1 MQKIL
6 FYDTETTGLL
16 PTLGRRFEN
25 LERYPWLLQISAILY
40 TEYGT
45 EIRHINHYV
54 KRGGIRI
61 NNSHIHGITAK
72 TLEQKGVSI
81 NFVLKEFEEI
91 CSEADLIVCHNYAF
105 DSTIVRTELK
115 RNKIPDFLSKI
126 PSFCTM
132 TECSWLSRGIGLQ
145 ALHFELFKRKFDN
158 HHDSLYDTK
167 ATADCFFEM
176 IKEGWLEKKNGSY
189 HFNRQKKILETKVEF
204 DFDPDNSKFYNAF
217 SIINE
222 SRKNI
227 FLTGK
232 AGTGKTTF
240 LKYLRQ
246 KTAKTSITLAFTG
259 AAAINAGGQTINSFF
274 QLDYRPFLPND
285 RSLDKE
291 NIYGFLK
298 YTTNKREIINKLEII
313 IIDEVSMVK
322 ADTIDAIDKILRVY
336 RKKESL
342 PFGGVQMI
350 FIGDL
355 FQLPPIEGPEW
366 NVVSEFYDS
375 HYFFDA
381 KIIHQLIE
389 SNNLVCMELD
399 KVYRQTENEFI
410 DILNRIRVGTY
421 STEDLN
427 RLNQNRIGTENLN
440 NMLSDNHIMLTT
452 TNAKVDSVNHNKLA
466 EINSPAIP
474 FSGYSEGIFPEDL
487 KIAPQELN
495 LKVGAQVMLLKN
507 TGRNY
512 NGKIGTVVKFS
523 EDFIEVNFDGE
534 SEPLQVGLVMWENI
548 KYTYNKE
555 KHLIDQDVI
564 GTYVQFPLK
573 LAWAITVHK
582 SQGLTFN
589 KVIADVSKAFSV
601 GQVYVALS
609 RCTSLSNLKLIGT
622 LQKEDIKIDKRVVAF
637 SRNQTPDTI
646 ITGYLNESKIDTLYD
661 TFKSL
666 LFDAKVDEVFK
677 LLQNAVNSQNDIF
690 AAAFM
695 DSLQVYIHKH
705 GNYQQS
711 VTKLIKA
718 SFEIAN
724 ESKKYDNGI
733 TNSHLLKGYL
743 DELIEAVLPLSEK
756 LNSINEGL
764 KVLKNQ
770 DLRFSPIKL
779 KIDKHLEFC
788 IEIYSD
794 KYTEFEKTDKEL
806 KDLKAKWFP

>member
-1 MQKIL
+1 
-6 FYDTETTGLL
+6 
-16 PTLGRRFEN
+16 
-25 LERYPWLLQISAILY
+25 
-40 TEYGT
+40 
-45 EIRHINHYV
+45 
-54 KRGGIRI
+54 
-61 NNSHIHGITAK
+61 
-72 TLEQKGVSI
+72 
-81 NFVLKEFEEI
+81 
-91 CSEADLIVCHNYAF
+91 
-105 DSTIVRTELK
+105 
-115 RNKIPDFLSKI
+115 
-126 PSFCTM
+126 M
-132 TECSWLSRGIGLQ
+132 TECSWISRGISLQ
-145 ALHFELFKRKFDN
+145 NLHFELFKRRFDN
-158 HHDSLYDTK
+158 HHNSLFDTK

-176 IKEGWLEKKNGSY
+176 IKEGWLEKKNGTY
-189 HFNRQKKILETKVEF
+189 HFNRQKKILESKFEF

-285 RSLDKE
+285 SSLDKE
-291 NIYGFLK
+291 NIYSFLK

-336 RKKESL
+336 RKKDM

-355 FQLPPIEGPEW
+355 FQLPPIEGAEW

-381 KIIHQLIE
+381 EIIHKLIA
-389 SNNLVCMELD
+389 NNSLVCIELD
-399 KVYRQTENEFI
+399 KVYRQTEIEFI
-410 DILNRIRVGTY
+410 DILNRIRTGSY
-421 STEDLN
+421 STEDLK
-427 RLNQNRIGTENLN
+427 RLNQNMIGTENLN

-452 TNAKVDSVNHNKLA
+452 TNAKVDSINHNKLA
-466 EINSPAIP
+466 EIDFPELSFTGLSDGN
-474 FSGYSEGIFPEDL
+474 FPEDL
-487 KIAPQELN
+487 KIAPQELT

-523 EDFIEVNFDGE
+523 GDFIEVTFDGE

-555 KHLIDQDVI
+555 KHLIEQDVI
-564 GTYVQFPLK
+564 GSYIQFPLK

-622 LQKEDIKIDKRVVAF
+622 LQKEDIKIDQRVVTF
-637 SRNQTPDTI
+637 SRNQTPETI

-677 LLQNAVNSQNDIF
+677 ILQNVVNFQNDIF
-690 AAAFM
+690 AVAFM
-695 DSLQVYIHKH
+695 DSLQTYIRKH
-705 GNYQQS
+705 ENYQQAINS
-711 VTKLIKA
+711 LIKA

-724 ESKKYDNGI
+724 ESKKIDSVT
-733 TNSHLLKGYL
+733 TNSYLLKNYL
-743 DELIEAVLPLSEK
+743 DELIEAILPLSEK
-756 LNSINEGL
+756 LKSIHEGL
-764 KVLKNQ
+764 KILKNE
-770 DLRFSPIKL
+770 DLRFSPIKP

-788 IEIYSD
+788 VEVYSEKHIEFD
-794 KYTEFEKTDKEL
+794 RVDEEL
-806 KDLKAKWFP
+806 KNLKARWFH